1 MTGFKF
7 DINTQ
12 ISCCRAIEQGQIQRG
27 KRVFFYYDP
36 LAGSSYMSFLKEL
49 RNSKIHI
56 EIKELP

>member
-12 ISCCRAIEQGQIQRG
+12 ITCCKTIEQGQIQHG
-27 KRVFFYYDP
+27 KRVFFFYGP

-56 EIKELP
+56 EIEELP